1 MDALELL
8 KKDHDTVKELFE
20 KAEGNNNEKQQKKLF
35 EQIKTEL
42 ETHTHIEETVF
53 IPRSQ
58 KLMN

>member
-20 KAEGNNNEKQQKKLF
+20 KAEGNNNEKQQKRLF
-35 EQIKTEL
+35 EQIKRSWKLTR
-42 ETHTHIEETVF
+42 TSRRRFF